1 MGERYFQS
9 GRIMPKPIYIDVCA
23 LSRPFDE
30 QNYLRIRLE
39 TEAMNLILLKVR
51 EGKYKLLF
59 SAVHIKEI
67 EAISDVIERVELQ
80 MILDRLGEPIKADLA
95 ATRSRAE
102 KLVRLGFGI
111 ADAAHVAF
119 AEQLGAQ
126 LITCDDR
133 LVKKCLVH
141 KVKCPTAELRG
152 I

>member
-1 MGERYFQS
+1 
-9 GRIMPKPIYIDVCA
+9 
-23 LSRPFDE
+23 
-30 QNYLRIRLE
+30 
-39 TEAMNLILLKVR
+39 
-51 EGKYKLLF
+51 
-59 SAVHIKEI
+59 
-67 EAISDVIERVELQ
+67 

-133 LVKKCLVH
+133 LVKKCLIH
-141 KVKCPTAELRG
+141 KNELPRRKQRG
-152 I
+152 IKDHNGENPSPQGAGYSPGRKINVWCGDPVAFCEKEGLR

>member
-1 MGERYFQS
+1 
-9 GRIMPKPIYIDVCA
+9 
-23 LSRPFDE
+23 
-30 QNYLRIRLE
+30 
-39 TEAMNLILLKVR
+39 
-51 EGKYKLLF
+51 
-59 SAVHIKEI
+59 
-67 EAISDVIERVELQ
+67 

-141 KVKCPTAELRG
+141 KINVWCGDPVAFCEKEGLR
-152 I
+152 